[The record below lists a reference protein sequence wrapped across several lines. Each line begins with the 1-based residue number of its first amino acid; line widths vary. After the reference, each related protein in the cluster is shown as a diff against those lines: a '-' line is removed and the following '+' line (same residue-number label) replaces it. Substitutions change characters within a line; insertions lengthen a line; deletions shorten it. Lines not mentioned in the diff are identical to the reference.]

1 MRWHTLGPDHRERA
15 FLKRDPFV
23 SPKLTGLLSTTPAGR
38 VPERGPVPVRKGAQ
52 YRGRVDN
59 RQAIGSWLSG
69 PRAAAEEAGVDF
81 GYRGEQLGLP
91 EHGPGSVARP
101 GRRIGAVA
109 VDWAL
114 CMVIAYGLFARDDQQ
129 AMGNWALGLFFVM
142 SLLTVGT
149 VGFTP
154 GKRLFGLRVVA
165 EGGGRLGIGRVLVRT
180 LLLCIAIPALIWD
193 RDGRGLHDRL
203 ARAVQVRI

>member
-1 MRWHTLGPDHRERA
+1 M
-15 FLKRDPFV
+15 
-23 SPKLTGLLSTTPAGR
+23 
-38 VPERGPVPVRKGAQ
+38 
-52 YRGRVDN
+52 DN

-69 PRAAAEEAGVDF
+69 PRAALEEAGAEF

-91 EHGPGSVARP
+91 EDGPGSLARP
-101 GRRIGAVA
+101 GRRLGALA

-114 CMVIAYGLFARDDQQ
+114 CVLIAYGLITDGYGQSTS
-129 AMGNWALGLFFVM
+129 NWALLLFFVL
-142 SLLTVGT
+142 SVLTVGT

-165 EGGGRLGIGRVLVRT
+165 LESGRVQPVRALVRSA
-180 LLLCIAIPALIWD
+180 LLCLAVPALIWD

-203 ARAVQVRI
+203 ARTVEVRI